1 VNAQTVITDIH
12 WSDASYGRLLEN
24 GATVFGWGGSGFPY
38 LTLAHGLRI
47 PAGASL
53 AVESDALNFVS
64 LAGYRP

>member
-1 VNAQTVITDIH
+1 MNAQTVITDIH
-12 WSDASYGRLLEN
+12 WSDASYGRLLVN